1 MAHHACVTCLLG
13 HLNGIQRLGQAAD
26 LVDLDED
33 GVRATKLDALRQTLG
48 VRDEQVVAHQLHL
61 VADAVGQLLPA
72 VPVLLGHAV
81 LDGDDRILLD
91 QRGPVVHHLGAG
103 QLATLALQ
111 LVLAGFGVIELGG
124 SRVHGEHDVVAGL
137 VASRLA
143 SLHDVLQRL
152 FVGGEVGGET
162 ALVADAAAQAGLVQ
176 NLLQGVV
183 DLGAPAQRLGER
195 LGAHRHDHELLEV
208 DVVVGMHAAVE
219 DVHHRRGQDMAVH
232 AANILVQRKTG
243 GLGSGLGAGQG
254 HAQDGV
260 SAQSALVVRAV
271 QLQHHV
277 VDGALIVG
285 LEADER
291 IGDLVI
297 HMANGIQR
305 ALAQI
310 TLLVAVA
317 QLHGL
322 ERARGRAGG
331 NGRTT
336 EGTILQHNFHLDRG
350 VAARVQDFT
359 PEHIDDDAH

>member
-1 MAHHACVTCLLG
+1 MIMNSWKSTLLSACTPPLRMF
-13 HLNGIQRLGQAAD
+13 IM
-26 LVDLDED
+26 
-33 GVRATKLDALRQTLG
+33 GVGRMMG
-48 VRDEQVVAHQLHL
+48 
-61 VADAVGQLLPA
+61 
-72 VPVLLGHAV
+72 
-81 LDGDDRILLD
+81 
-91 QRGPVVHHLGAG
+91 
-103 QLATLALQ
+103 
-111 LVLAGFGVIELGG
+111 
-124 SRVHGEHDVVAGL
+124 
-137 VASRLA
+137 
-143 SLHDVLQRL
+143 
-152 FVGGEVGGET
+152 
-162 ALVADAAAQAGLVQ
+162 
-176 NLLQGVV
+176 
-183 DLGAPAQRLGER
+183 
-195 LGAHRHDHELLEV
+195 
-208 DVVVGMHAAVE
+208 
-219 DVHHRRGQDMAVH
+219 VH
-232 AANILVQRKTG
+232 AAQVLVQRKTRRTRQRR
-243 GLGSGLGAGQG
+243 LAHGQR

-271 QLQHHV
+271 QLQHNV

-291 IGDLVI
+291 VGDLII

-317 QLHGL
+317 QLNGL